1 MTSKEKALE
10 KEELTKLLEECKD
23 SIIWNGDID
32 SLFPEEKA
40 QQSGAANSSSAHA
53 DEPEEEGVPEAHQS
67 EPSIF
72 RGRPKMKREKQYPD
86 APAISNVTNW
96 ATYFNTPRTEEEI
109 RDKCLSDYNGVCFTY
124 LCEKQKLREEFIP
137 ELMALSTGLLNKDNY
152 PRYLE
157 PVMKATLII
166 AGVEDGDID
175 FTPLPFA
182 SERGQK
188 ALLSTLGDRLDWPAL
203 RRSQNFSREFRR
215 KFASILDGK
224 ARTQGALVDEYL
236 LAHQVIQKK

>member
-1 MTSKEKALE
+1 MKQNKGAQKKSNKGEGVTNKEKALE
-10 KEELTKLLEECKD
+10 KEELAKLLEECKG

-40 QQSGAANSSSAHA
+40 VS
-53 DEPEEEGVPEAHQS
+53 ETHQS

-72 RGRPKMKREKQYPD
+72 RGRPKIKKEKQYPN

-109 RDKCLSDYNGVCFTY
+109 RDKCLSDYDNVCFTY

-152 PRYLE
+152 QRYLE

-175 FTPLPFA
+175 FTPIPFV

-188 ALLSTLGDRLDWPAL
+188 ALLNTLGDRLDWPAL
-203 RRSQNFSREFRR
+203 RRSQNFSPEFRR

-224 ARTQGALVDEYL
+224 ARTQGVLVDEYL
-236 LAHQVIQKK
+236 LAHRVSP

>member
-40 QQSGAANSSSAHA
+40 VS
-53 DEPEEEGVPEAHQS
+53 ETRQS

-72 RGRPKMKREKQYPD
+72 RGRPKIKKEKQYPD

-124 LCEKQKLREEFIP
+124 LCQL
-137 ELMALSTGLLNKDNY
+137 
-152 PRYLE
+152 PR
-157 PVMKATLII
+157 PVK
-166 AGVEDGDID
+166 GSG
-175 FTPLPFA
+175 
-182 SERGQK
+182 
-188 ALLSTLGDRLDWPAL
+188 
-203 RRSQNFSREFRR
+203 
-215 KFASILDGK
+215 LDGSPFPIQFPGFA
-224 ARTQGALVDEYL
+224 ARPSGPGV
-236 LAHQVIQKK
+236 

>member
-1 MTSKEKALE
+1 MTKKDKALE
-10 KEELTKLLEECKD
+10 KEELAKLLEECKG

-40 QQSGAANSSSAHA
+40 QTTK
-53 DEPEEEGVPEAHQS
+53 
-67 EPSIF
+67 I
-72 RGRPKMKREKQYPD
+72 KKEKQYPD

-166 AGVEDGDID
+166 AGVEDGDVD
-175 FTPLPFA
+175 FIPLPFA

-188 ALLSTLGDRLDWPAL
+188 ALLNTLGDRLDWPAL

-215 KFASILDGK
+215 KFAPILDGK

-236 LAHQVIQKK
+236 LAHRVSP

>member
-1 MTSKEKALE
+1 MTEQNKALK

-40 QQSGAANSSSAHA
+40 VS
-53 DEPEEEGVPEAHQS
+53 ETHQS

-72 RGRPKMKREKQYPD
+72 RGRPKIKKEKQYPN

-137 ELMALSTGLLNKDNY
+137 ELMALSTGLLNKCSY
-152 PRYLE
+152 SRYLE

-188 ALLSTLGDRLDWPAL
+188 ALLSALGDRLDWPAL

-215 KFASILDGK
+215 KFAPILDGK

-236 LAHQVIQKK
+236 LMHKANQK